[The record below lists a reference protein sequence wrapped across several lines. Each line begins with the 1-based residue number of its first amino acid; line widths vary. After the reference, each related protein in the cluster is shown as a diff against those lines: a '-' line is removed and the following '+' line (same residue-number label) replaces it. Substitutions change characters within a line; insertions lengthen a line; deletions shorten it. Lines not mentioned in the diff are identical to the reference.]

1 MDSTPQPTQPPIVSD
16 DCQTAIMHVMDV
28 LAMNLRIPTYQRP
41 YKWSSRNATELLNDI
56 TENVLS
62 GKVERYRIG
71 TLILHK
77 ERDGYFIVDGQQRI
91 LTLILICLALDSGFH
106 CYLINDVDF
115 QKALAFDKTSQNN
128 LHENFQVLNERIG
141 AMSPEVRKRLEA
153 TLKNHLEFVVLVVA
167 KQQEAFQLFDSQN
180 TRGKQLYPHDLLK
193 AYHLRAIDDP
203 FKMKHAV
210 ERWEAAGSLDIRD
223 LFNECLY
230 PILCWS
236 NQEKCGTFTSKQIDL
251 FKGVPENS
259 GYSYGRRAVKAMPC
273 YQLTETFE
281 SGESFFGLVE
291 YYLNMR
297 KDVEKEVLSYDDLL
311 ALRKKDG
318 SVGLGLAKRLFWCV
332 LMCYFD
338 RFGKFDRLGVVKLYQ
353 WALMIRVDME
363 HLGFDTINKY
373 AIGEEAERYANCLAM
388 FRIIRKARSHLDV
401 SDIQISTNPKANE
414 MNDERREVQTE
425 LAGLTANVGR

>member
-1 MDSTPQPTQPPIVSD
+1 
-16 DCQTAIMHVMDV
+16 
-28 LAMNLRIPTYQRP
+28 
-41 YKWSSRNATELLNDI
+41 
-56 TENVLS
+56 
-62 GKVERYRIG
+62 
-71 TLILHK
+71 
-77 ERDGYFIVDGQQRI
+77 
-91 LTLILICLALDSGFH
+91 
-106 CYLINDVDF
+106 
-115 QKALAFDKTSQNN
+115 
-128 LHENFQVLNERIG
+128 
-141 AMSPEVRKRLEA
+141 
-153 TLKNHLEFVVLVVA
+153 
-167 KQQEAFQLFDSQN
+167 
-180 TRGKQLYPHDLLK
+180 
-193 AYHLRAIDDP
+193 
-203 FKMKHAV
+203 
-210 ERWEAAGSLDIRD
+210 
-223 LFNECLY
+223 
-230 PILCWS
+230 
-236 NQEKCGTFTSKQIDL
+236 
-251 FKGVPENS
+251 
-259 GYSYGRRAVKAMPC
+259 MPC